1 MRRLI
6 IDTDP
11 GIDDAFAIALAAAS
25 PDVELLALTTVA
37 GNIGIED
44 TTRNAL
50 NVLSLCGREDV
61 PVAVGAHKP
70 LSRPMRA
77 DGAHGTDGL
86 GGYAAS
92 FPASKATVD
101 PRDAVTLMVDVL
113 TAAEEPVTIVPI
125 GPLTNVALLLAAH
138 PGIKSKIDRLVI
150 MGGGIE
156 GGNCTPVAEFNV
168 WIDPEA
174 TRRVLVE
181 EDIPVTLV
189 PLDVTLKCSVGDAW
203 LGKLAA
209 ANTIGRELVAMTPY
223 YRAFYK
229 EVSGS
234 DNMVMHDAI
243 AVAEAIRPGIVH
255 TTPMSLEVDCSD
267 GPSSGATIA
276 DRRNQRT
283 APGGRLVDVA
293 MTADMEAVQT
303 FILDRLTGHS

>member
-11 GIDDAFAIALAAAS
+11 GIDDAFAIALAALS

-37 GNIGIED
+37 GNVGIEN

-50 NVLSLCGREDV
+50 NILSLCGREDV
-61 PVAVGAHKP
+61 PVAVGADRP
-70 LSRPMRA
+70 FSRPMRA

-92 FPASKATVD
+92 IPSSKATVD
-101 PRDAVTLMVDVL
+101 PRDAVTLMVDIL
-113 TAAEEPVTIVPI
+113 TAAEEPVTIVPV

-138 PGIKSKIDRLVI
+138 PGIRSKIDRLVI

-156 GGNCTPVAEFNV
+156 GGNCTPSAEFNI

-174 TRRVLVE
+174 ARRVLVQ

-189 PLDVTLKCSVGDAW
+189 PLDVTLKCSVGDEW

-209 ANTIGRELVAMTPY
+209 ANTVGRELVAMTPH

-229 EVSGS
+229 EISGS
-234 DNMVMHDAI
+234 DNLVMHDAI
-243 AVAEAIRPGIVH
+243 AVAEAIKPGLVH
-255 TTPMSLEVDCSD
+255 TTPMSLEVDCSG
-267 GPSSGATIA
+267 GPSDGATIA
-276 DRRNQRT
+276 DRRHQHEVP
-283 APGGRLVDVA
+283 AGRLVDVA
-293 MTADMEAVQT
+293 MTADMDALKG
-303 FILDRLTGHS
+303 FILDRLTNNS